1 MSMATSATP
10 VNPCSPPYTVT
21 LQPPPPTALLVP
33 NGFPTPPLPPNAP
46 KHFLDAMR
54 VRLAVF
60 CDEQNCSVD
69 AELDE
74 DDPRSWQWIVYHGD
88 EPVACIRLCPPPHAP
103 HPNGYVDPD
112 EEPYLKLQRFA
123 TLPSHRGKG
132 LGRMLVDTSM
142 QWAAEHAKEI
152 GGSEWKGMVLVH
164 AQVSVEKVWAKMGFV
179 TDEKLGRWDEEGIE
193 HLGMW
198 RRVELSNET

>member
-1 MSMATSATP
+1 MSTASSTTVSESTP
-10 VNPCSPPYTVT
+10 SRYTIA
-21 LQPPPPTALLVP
+21 LQQPPPVHLIAP
-33 NGFPTPPLPPNAP
+33 NGFPTSPLPAIGP

-60 CDEQNCSVD
+60 CDEQHCSVD

-74 DDPRSWQWIVYHGD
+74 DDPRSWQWIVYYAE

-103 HPNGYVDPD
+103 HPNDFTNPN

-123 TLPSHRGKG
+123 TLAAHRSGG
-132 LGRMLVDTSM
+132 LGRMLVDTSLR
-142 QWAAEHAKEI
+142 WAAEHKDEV
-152 GGSEWKGMVLVH
+152 GGEGWKGMVLVH

-198 RRVELSNET
+198 RRIEQT

>member
-1 MSMATSATP
+1 
-10 VNPCSPPYTVT
+10 
-21 LQPPPPTALLVP
+21 
-33 NGFPTPPLPPNAP
+33 
-46 KHFLDAMR
+46 MR

-60 CDEQNCSVD
+60 CEEQHCSAS

-74 DDPRSWQWIVYHGD
+74 DDPRSWQWILYDDD

-103 HPNGYVDPD
+103 HPNGFMDAG

-123 TLPSHRGKG
+123 TVASHRGRG
-132 LGRMLVDTSM
+132 LGRMLVATSLR
-142 QWAAEHAKEI
+142 WAAEHKDDICGED
-152 GGSEWKGMVLVH
+152 WKGMVLVH

-179 TDEKLGRWDEEGIE
+179 TDERLGRWDEEGIE

-198 RRVELSNET
+198 RRVELK

>member
-1 MSMATSATP
+1 
-10 VNPCSPPYTVT
+10 
-21 LQPPPPTALLVP
+21 
-33 NGFPTPPLPPNAP
+33 
-46 KHFLDAMR
+46 MR

-60 CDEQNCSVD
+60 CDEQSCSAD

-74 DDPRSWQWIVYHGD
+74 DDPRSWQWIVYHGG
-88 EPVACIRLCPPPHAP
+88 EPVACIRLCPSPHAP

-123 TLPSHRGKG
+123 TLASHRGKG
-132 LGRMLVDTSM
+132 LGRMLVDTSL
-142 QWAAEHAKEI
+142 QWAAEHAQEI
-152 GGSEWKGMVLVH
+152 GGREWKGMVLVH
-164 AQVSVEKVWAKMGFV
+164 AQASVEKVWAKMGFL

-198 RRVELSNET
+198 RRIELARRCN